1 MARKRM
7 GVVQRFK
14 KAQTIQKV
22 NFVIRKKK
30 KKLNTAKPIFNQC
43 FTPIPPETSGFL
55 MFSVG
60 AEVEHRLNM
69 S

>member
-30 KKLNTAKPIFNQC
+30 KKIEHSLNPFSTNVSLPYPLKPPVF
-43 FTPIPPETSGFL
+43 
-55 MFSVG
+55 
-60 AEVEHRLNM
+60 
-69 S
+69 